1 MTRHRELRIERAA
14 ETDAGV
20 VLALIKELA
29 DYEGMSDEVVATEG
43 DIRCALSLSQPS
55 TEALIARLGGNA
67 VGFALFFQNFSTFLG
82 RPGLYLEDL
91 FVKREWRG
99 QGIGHQLLVAL
110 ARIAVER
117 RCGRMEWSVLDW
129 NELAMKSYRRVGA
142 APLDQWTVWRLTG
155 RALESLAAESSP
167 GDGLVGWESEEQ
179 ERASHE
185 D

>member
-67 VGFALFFQNFSTFLG
+67 VGFALFFQNFSTISVHNKFYKHNILCRVVANSAVMG
-82 RPGLYLEDL
+82 
-91 FVKREWRG
+91 G
-99 QGIGHQLLVAL
+99 QI
-110 ARIAVER
+110 
-117 RCGRMEWSVLDW
+117 S
-129 NELAMKSYRRVGA
+129 
-142 APLDQWTVWRLTG
+142 
-155 RALESLAAESSP
+155 
-167 GDGLVGWESEEQ
+167 
-179 ERASHE
+179 
-185 D
+185 